1 MDMNDKPDT
10 TQPEPTGTDVLL
22 NLESMIK
29 QTISTLE
36 LNRQELRKRKEM
48 LNDMFVNDSTYQ
60 EQDKAAK
67 EAAKIR
73 NKTKSELM
81 KQPAAADI
89 NQKCRELSTEVKELQ
104 LGMSDYLREY
114 MRMSG
119 QSEIEGDD
127 GEVREIVQTARLVK
141 KAKKFK

>member
-1 MDMNDKPDT
+1 MNDQPDAT
-10 TQPEPTGTDVLL
+10 LTEVTGTDVLL

-36 LNRQELRKRKEM
+36 LNKTELHKRKEM
-48 LNDMFVNDSTYQ
+48 LNDLFVNDPTYQ
-60 EQDKAAK
+60 EHEKAAK

-73 NKTKSELM
+73 NKTKSELV
-81 KQPAAADI
+81 KQPAAFDI
-89 NQKCRELSTEVKELQ
+89 QQKCKELSTEIKELQ

-119 QSEIEGDD
+119 QNEIEGDD
-127 GEVREIVQTARLVK
+127 GEVREIIQVARLVK
-141 KAKKFK
+141 KAKKFR

>member
-1 MDMNDKPDT
+1 MNDHTDT
-10 TQPEPTGTDVLL
+10 TQQESTSTDVLL

-36 LNRQELRKRKEM
+36 LNKTELHKRKEM
-48 LNDMFVNDSTYQ
+48 LNDLFVNDATYQ
-60 EQDKAAK
+60 EHDKAAK

-73 NKTKSELM
+73 NKTRSELM
-81 KQPAAADI
+81 KQPAAFDI
-89 NQKCRELSTEVKELQ
+89 HQKCKELSTEIKELQ

-119 QSEIEGDD
+119 QNEIEGED
-127 GEVREIVQTARLVK
+127 GEVREIIQVAKLVK